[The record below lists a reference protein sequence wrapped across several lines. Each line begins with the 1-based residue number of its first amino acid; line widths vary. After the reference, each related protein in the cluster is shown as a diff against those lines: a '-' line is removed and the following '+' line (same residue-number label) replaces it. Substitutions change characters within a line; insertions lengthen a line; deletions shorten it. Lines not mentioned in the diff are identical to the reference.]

1 MPDPSL
7 IGPVLLSPWIFV
19 QKHTRLYALV
29 PTYSLFATDG
39 GSGRDAGGFGTRM
52 DAADYGF
59 LAYGYTFG
67 RDGGCGSSAPVF
79 VFASVS
85 VSAPERRID
94 LYLEG
99 VLGEMMLV
107 VMGELLEPHY

>member
-1 MPDPSL
+1 MPDPCL
-7 IGPVLLSPWIFV
+7 IGPVLFSPWIFV

-39 GSGRDAGGFGTRM
+39 GSGRDAGGFGTTRM

-79 VFASVS
+79 VFASD
-85 VSAPERRID
+85 D
-94 LYLEG
+94 LCLCSGKTYRSLPGRG
-99 VLGEMMLV
+99 VGRDDAS
-107 VMGELLEPHY
+107 GYG